1 MASLTLTLWL
11 CLHKEDAHSSIDEI
25 PCRAGGVKNLL
36 GFRTDPESAVTR
48 AQETWNRPV
57 TKDEFVLARVEF
69 SPLGVAHY
77 TLTTTGIEHSFAPM
91 LWKRTYSDKHDWGV
105 WYFHGALPMKKDD
118 LLTVSVHEII

>member
-1 MASLTLTLWL
+1 MASPTLTLWL
-11 CLHKEDAHSSIDEI
+11 CLHKEDARSVVDEI

-48 AQETWNRPV
+48 AQQTWDRPV

-91 LWKRTYSDKHDWGV
+91 LWKRT
-105 WYFHGALPMKKDD
+105 
-118 LLTVSVHEII
+118 